1 MGRSLSQ
8 KIVYGYSIGGREDG
22 WQFEEYD
29 ENKYTMQWPAWV
41 ELDNGDV
48 GESAEPD
55 DFISQAQDR
64 LLNVI
69 GGFEDSDDWMTE
81 GEVRDA
87 YYDRKQA
94 AEKKLGGVEFCLYG
108 YSDYTEWVIGFEL
121 ADGYD
126 GISEIDKTFLA
137 NLLNPVNVADMDY
150 KLDAAIRA
158 LELHPKGQSAGPR
171 LLLLSSYF

>member
-8 KIVYGYSIGGREDG
+8 SIVYGYSIGGGEGG

-29 ENKYTMQWPAWV
+29 DSEYKMNWPDWV
-41 ELDNGDV
+41 EEN
-48 GESAEPD
+48 EFAEPE
-55 DFISQAQDR
+55 DFITQAGER
-64 LLNVI
+64 LTGKQV
-69 GGFEDSDDWMTE
+69 SDVQFS
-81 GEVRDA
+81 G
-87 YYDRKQA
+87 
-94 AEKKLGGVEFCLYG
+94 YG
-108 YSDYTEWVIGFEL
+108 YGDYMEWAIGFEL

-126 GISEIDKTFLA
+126 GMSEIDKAFLA
-137 NLLNPVNVADMDY
+137 NLLNPLNVADMDY

>member
-8 KIVYGYSIGGREDG
+8 GIVYGYSIGGRENG
-22 WQFEEYD
+22 WNFEEYD
-29 ENKYTMQWPAWV
+29 ENEYAIKWPDWV
-41 ELDNGDV
+41 ELDNGEEDE
-48 GESAEPD
+48 GAEPE
-55 DFISQAQDR
+55 DFITQAGER

-69 GGFEDSDDWMTE
+69 GGFEESDDWMTE

-94 AEKKLGGVEFCLYG
+94 AEKKLGGVEFCIYG
-108 YSDYTEWVIGFEL
+108 YGDCTEWAIGFEL

-126 GISEIDKTFLA
+126 GISEIDKTIFTD
-137 NLLNPVNVADMDY
+137 LLNPVNMADMDY

-158 LELHPKGQSAGPR
+158 LELHPKGQAGGPR